1 MAQSATTQLDSSA
14 HRVEHLLQRAG
25 SAEGGSSG
33 PASSLSSAGAA
44 APLLMPLNSSE
55 GATRS
60 TAAAGGFQAHGHLSA
75 SHAGP
80 AVFFNPSGSSEGNAL
95 VALPSSLPSVSLPLS
110 SSHVDLSQVHP
121 GLSEAHGGGG
131 AAAGASASSHLL
143 SQIGASSLLLLT
155 SPGVSA
161 SSAAVGAKGTVP
173 AGSSV
178 GQGILFPQ
186 ASGATLI
193 ANPGAAG
200 PSLIAVSSA
209 PFSGSHPQ
217 HAAFL
222 ASQGQAP
229 AAWVVDAG
237 GVSFSG
243 PFAVGAP
250 VSGLAT
256 AGTLARRGSPQP
268 SPTAF
273 SSSSFYSPPFQAV
286 PTHEGGV
293 SALAAAIAAVKV
305 EPNAV
310 EERAEA
316 RDATAQ
322 AETLGAEPRPECAT
336 SPTHLVLSSGASSP
350 HPSPSSLTVSSSV
363 PPASG
368 LLGSSGFSSSFAS
381 AAPVEGPA
389 GAQSPSEGREEPSP
403 GSTAA
408 CLLSGDAAPPS
419 GNVLLSPT
427 VGSFERDLA
436 RGEGAAGAVAF
447 EALDAQCRPGQAQSE
462 CETAPTVFFGRQELG
477 NPEGSG
483 VQAGLLST
491 HPSSQ
496 PGLAVVS
503 SPILSASFPS
513 FSSSFA
519 PFPSSALTAVT
530 VERLAALAAAVAGG
544 GPAAPGVAQAVP
556 SGETLGFLGAGA
568 PPAVGDANA
577 ETPDAAAG
585 PQFATGTQ
593 GPEGQAAGKRP
604 RGRPRGSKNKCPRTA
619 TRATPGLGPTPDG
632 AASGADA
639 GPAREASQEVAAAET
654 AETGEAPAEASPGAG
669 APAAKTKRRAGV
681 RKKRADS
688 VGDSGDSGAPAFVS
702 SGPGDVEPT
711 AFVMAHPAGHEA
723 VHGPSLGASGSP
735 HLPATPEGPA
745 QGPDKEA
752 AAETVA
758 EAPGA
763 EGPACGAFGPPCGA
777 KDPAS
782 FSTTTAAS
790 CADGSGALPG
800 SLGGGSG
807 LEVPAPATF
816 SAAGEGEAGADSHS
830 QGLPVV
836 LVSCAAEGAPEP
848 GHQAPE
854 EEPDPQMRSPER
866 PEGEAAGSVLSAP
879 SVSPPVSVS
888 PVSASASVSASPAVS
903 DAPAV
908 SASPSPSD
916 GGPAALVKADAAGER
931 GMLSGEALAWRG
943 LGMIKAGGIRKS
955 YSASFK
961 LAVVA
966 AAEGMSSN
974 TKAAKQMGVTESLV
988 RRWRMQKAVLE
999 QLPGEKLSRRGR
1011 KHGKYVTLEQQ
1022 LCLHVCAVQQQEG
1035 RILKDTEM
1043 RRLASEIAGNLAV
1056 SDFKASSTWCFRF
1069 KRRWGLDRVQNL
1081 HAGVVPP
1088 KRIQAPLEPNEEC
1101 VVGNPV
1107 GPGGTLPGE
1116 ETGVGGEA
1124 EAGVAAGAPAGPAD
1138 PKKADSGLNLGAAA
1152 GESLGVGDLGMAS
1165 QEGPRPDAQAGA
1177 QTQEAARA
1185 EGETL
1190 ALGARGPSQER
1201 ATGDTGSGAS
1211 PGVPAEGPP
1220 TFVSFS
1226 AAPLAVGLGKENNR
1240 EKEKQVLFLQAPVD
1254 ALSGIA
1260 AQSLPGVSGTFVTL
1274 ATAREAPAGIAAQGL
1289 AQLQGASASSAFAS
1303 CPALPSHGFHDRAG
1317 APGAVARV
1325 TGQAPEGLGAFQASF
1340 SSGTL
1345 PLAFLTPALSTPAR
1359 AESEREG
1366 GSENGDTGNTS
1377 QHGALRP
1384 PSPPEGL
1391 CLLLPE
1397 GASQAEQE
1405 LALQRKLVELQRQQE
1420 ALEREIEQH
1429 RVHAQAFE
1437 GDTGEAAGGAAA
1449 GNHLP
1454 PRTETPEGTG
1464 LASPV
1469 ASDGRRPEEPKPSED
1484 TQKSDESLPG
1494 ASHATLASPIHTSSP
1509 ASPTALQASQMG
1521 AGVEDSPSFA
1531 SSFAVSSSFVNS
1543 PSRREAGDPTP
1554 GVSRVSSAPA
1564 TAGDR
1569 GSEHGDRA
1577 ETETVCG
1584 EGRAGLLA
1592 QEAPKQA
1599 SSGTS
1604 TASFSAFP
1612 FPQNPRERVAFASS
1626 GLAAEALSSLSG
1638 PAVSSSA
1645 LVSAF
1650 PVPAPFAVSFA
1661 PDGRVTSGDRGEA
1674 VSGGP
1679 PETPQAQQI
1688 SGAGLQASRADTV
1701 EETPGAERARPEET
1715 PQK

>member
-1 MAQSATTQLDSSA
+1 MAQSATTPLDSSA

-25 SAEGGSSG
+25 SPEGGTSG
-33 PASSLSSAGAA
+33 SASSLPSSGAG
-44 APLLMPLNSSE
+44 APLLMTLNSSE

-80 AVFFNPSGSSEGNAL
+80 AVFFNPSGGSEGNAL

-131 AAAGASASSHLL
+131 AAGGASASSHLL

-256 AGTLARRGSPQP
+256 AGTLARRASPQP

-273 SSSSFYSPPFQAV
+273 SSSSFYSPQFQAV

-336 SPTHLVLSSGASSP
+336 SPTHLVLASGASSP
-350 HPSPSSLTVSSSV
+350 HPSPSSLAVSSSV

-381 AAPVEGPA
+381 AAPLEGPA
-389 GAQSPSEGREEPSP
+389 GARSPSEGREEPAS

-408 CLLSGDAAPPS
+408 CLLPGDAAPPS
-419 GNVLLSPT
+419 GNVLLSSA

-436 RGEGAAGAVAF
+436 RSEGAAGAVTF
-447 EALDAQCRPGQAQSE
+447 ETLDGQCRPGQAQSE
-462 CETAPTVFFGRQELG
+462 REPAPAVFFGRQELG

-503 SPILSASFPS
+503 SPLLSASFPS

-556 SGETLGFLGAGA
+556 SGETLGFLGAGP

-577 ETPDAAAG
+577 ETPDAGAG
-585 PQFATGTQ
+585 PQFATGAP
-593 GPEGQAAGKRP
+593 GPEGQTAGKRP

-619 TRATPGLGPTPDG
+619 TRATPGVGPVADV
-632 AASGADA
+632 AASGADG
-639 GPAREASQEVAAAET
+639 GPTREAPQEVAVAEA

-669 APAAKTKRRAGV
+669 APGAKTKRRAGV

-688 VGDSGDSGAPAFVS
+688 VGDSGDTVAPAFGS
-702 SGPGDVEPT
+702 SGPGNVEPT
-711 AFVMAHPAGHEA
+711 AFVMAHPAGPEA
-723 VHGPSLGASGSP
+723 VLGSSLGASGSP
-735 HLPATPEGPA
+735 HLPAAPEGPA
-745 QGPDKEA
+745 RGPDKEG
-752 AAETVA
+752 AAETVG
-758 EAPGA
+758 EAPGG

-790 CADGSGALPG
+790 CADGPGALSR
-800 SLGGGSG
+800 SLGGGGSG
-807 LEVPAPATF
+807 LEVPAPAAF
-816 SAAGEGEAGADSHS
+816 SAAGEGEAGADGHA
-830 QGLPVV
+830 QGPPVV
-836 LVSCAAEGAPEP
+836 LVTCAAEDPPEP
-848 GHQAPE
+848 GQKAP
-854 EEPDPQMRSPER
+854 EEPDPQTHSPER
-866 PEGEAAGSVLSAP
+866 PEGEATGSALTAP
-879 SVSPPVSVS
+879 SACPPVSVS

-903 DAPAV
+903 ESPAV
-908 SASPSPSD
+908 SASPSPSE

-931 GMLSGEALAWRG
+931 GVLSGEALAWRG

-1081 HAGVVPP
+1081 HAGVPPP

-1107 GPGGTLPGE
+1107 GPGGALPGE

-1124 EAGVAAGAPAGPAD
+1124 GLAAGAPTGPAD
-1138 PKKADSGLNLGAAA
+1138 PKKPDSGLNLGAAA
-1152 GESLGVGDLGMAS
+1152 GESLGVGDLGVAG

-1185 EGETL
+1185 EGEAR

-1201 ATGDTGSGAS
+1201 TAGDSGSGAS

-1226 AAPLAVGLGKENNR
+1226 AAPLAVGRGKENNR
-1240 EKEKQVLFLQAPVD
+1240 EKEKQVLFLQAPVET
-1254 ALSGIA
+1254 LSGIA
-1260 AQSLPGVSGTFVTL
+1260 AGGLPGVSGAFVSL
-1274 ATAREAPAGIAAQGL
+1274 ATARESPAGIAGQGL
-1289 AQLQGASASSAFAS
+1289 APLQGASASSAFAS

-1317 APGAVARV
+1317 APGAARV
-1325 TGQAPEGLGAFQASF
+1325 PGQPPEGLGAFQTSF

-1359 AESEREG
+1359 AESERGG
-1366 GSENGDTGNTS
+1366 GSENGDTGDTP

-1405 LALQRKLVELQRQQE
+1405 LALQQKLVELQRQQE

-1437 GDTGEAAGGAAA
+1437 GDMGEGPGSGAAA
-1449 GNHLP
+1449 ANRLP
-1454 PRTETPEGTG
+1454 PHRETPEGTG

-1484 TQKSDESLPG
+1484 APKSDESLPG
-1494 ASHATLASPIHTSSP
+1494 ASHATLASPLHLSSP
-1509 ASPTALQASQMG
+1509 ASPTALQASHMG
-1521 AGVEDSPSFA
+1521 AGGEDPPSFA
-1531 SSFAVSSSFVNS
+1531 SSFAVSSSFLDS
-1543 PSRREAGDPTP
+1543 PSRREAADPTP
-1554 GVSRVSSAPA
+1554 GVSRVSSVPA

-1569 GSEHGDRA
+1569 GTEHGDRP
-1577 ETETVCG
+1577 ETETALG

-1592 QEAPKQA
+1592 QEDPKQA
-1599 SSGTS
+1599 SSGAS

-1626 GLAAEALSSLSG
+1626 GLPAEALSSLSG

-1645 LVSAF
+1645 LVSSF

-1661 PDGRVTSGDRGEA
+1661 PDGRAASGDRGEA

-1679 PETPQAQQI
+1679 PETTQAPHI
-1688 SGAGLQASRADTV
+1688 SGAGLQAPRGDTL
-1701 EETPGAERARPEET
+1701 EETPGAETARPEDT
-1715 PQK
+1715 PEK